1 MRLLAV
7 GVVAILS
14 IPIRAADDKQPSY
27 PSFEY
32 EITRKHE
39 IKPHRRTIPLKG
51 AHDGLNQLHLTLV
64 VSENGDVLKAEAG
77 GDKDTLKFWP
87 QVQDEVLRR
96 KFAPFETDGK
106 NVTAE
111 VEEYIDL
118 VPPERLPTRHVAAP
132 DIRPNSKI
140 AITLQRTGC
149 YGTCPSYSVELRTDE
164 VVFEGSGYVVATG
177 VHRDRSDPD
186 AVRKLAKEFVAANFY
201 SMNPE
206 YEANITDNPTYIL
219 SINIDGH
226 EQKVVDYVGEWVGMP
241 AVIRRLEDEVDT
253 VARTDRWIE
262 GAPGLVDAL
271 QSEKFDFKTFLA
283 QRILKQAIL
292 RGQTTTVR
300 ELLLAGVP
308 LEPLPNPH
316 PKEASFE
323 PFLDNRGLLQ
333 DASRQPETLQALL
346 KLGVSRTDQSDK
358 DLALVGAA
366 ESGNLESVRA
376 LIAYGANPNADLG
389 KITPV
394 HRNEDDSDEVAA
406 KRGAGSILMAA
417 AESGNPEVVRE
428 ILRGHPNLEVRD
440 NRGQTAIFRA
450 GDSRDTD
457 KDGARVE
464 CVRLLAEAGANVNA
478 RDVDGNTPLHETFLT
493 AVEEEL
499 LKAGADLNAR
509 NNNGET
515 PIFTTGDDDAIPLFI
530 AHGADL
536 AILNK
541 DNKTVVEAAKEK
553 SPSRQEALRKAIEE
567 AKR

>member
-87 QVQDEVLRR
+87 QVQDEVLHW
-96 KFAPFETDGK
+96 KFTPFESNGK
-106 NVTAE
+106 NVSAE
-111 VEEYIDL
+111 IEEYIDL
-118 VPPERLPTRHVAAP
+118 VPPERLPSRHLAAP